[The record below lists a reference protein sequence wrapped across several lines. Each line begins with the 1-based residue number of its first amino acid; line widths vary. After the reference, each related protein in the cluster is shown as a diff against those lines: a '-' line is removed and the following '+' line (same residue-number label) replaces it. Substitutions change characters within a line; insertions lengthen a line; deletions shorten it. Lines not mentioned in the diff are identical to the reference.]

1 MDALDGNAIAG
12 VLFARFGREM
22 TMAEVRCMHCH
33 HTSLMAEL
41 VVYMKAPGTVTRC
54 PTCGEV
60 VMVIVNV
67 RGTDRF
73 DMSNMQMM
81 SGELGGPQH

>member
-12 VLFARFGREM
+12 ALFEHFGHEM
-22 TMAEVRCMHCH
+22 TMAEMRCSHCQT
-33 HTSLMAEL
+33 TSLMAEL
-41 VVYMKAPGTVTRC
+41 RVYMKAPGAVARC
-54 PTCGEV
+54 PSCDEV

-73 DMSNMQMM
+73 DMSNMEM
-81 SGELGGPQH
+81 LIPT